1 MGRHDLEPQDKAR
14 NIDHVDADQRLAM
27 LSAIIGP
34 MVEALGPNCEIVLH
48 DYRNSDHSVIATA
61 GMVTNRKVGSAMSE
75 IGMSVLAEGD
85 DAEHRLNYLT
95 TTASGTVIKSSTI
108 VLRDKNNHVFGALCI
123 NTDVTALRHAAAT
136 IAGLLGVNAS
146 PQPTTFT
153 DDISEVIDTVVAQQL
168 AGRAATSLT
177 RDDRV
182 AVFKALDQR
191 GVFAI
196 RRGLPRVVERLGISR
211 ATGYAYLQEAREG
224 SATVAQ

>member
-1 MGRHDLEPQDKAR
+1 MKRHDLEPQGEAR
-14 NIDHVDADQRLAM
+14 NIDYADADQRLSM

-48 DYRNSDHSVIATA
+48 DYRNSDHSVVATA
-61 GMVTNRKVGSAMSE
+61 GTVTNRKVGSAMSE

-85 DAEHRLNYLT
+85 DAKHRLNYLT
-95 TTASGTVIKSSTI
+95 TTSSGSSIKSSTI

-146 PQPTTFT
+146 PHPTTFA
-153 DDISEVIDTVVAQQL
+153 DDISDVIDTVVAQQL
-168 AGRAATSLT
+168 AGRAATTLT

-196 RRGLPRVVERLGISR
+196 RRGLPRVAQRLGISR

-224 SATVAQ
+224 PPVMAQ